1 MKTLP
6 EKLQQL
12 ESKIIE
18 LVPSLQELSFGCE
31 VEVYGIREDNPGC
44 EKDVIVDG
52 RISDGRVTLGYYGEM
67 FIENFIV
74 LGHPILLHHLLQAIY
89 KHRTHYFPIRFGH
102 RSTISIGENPV
113 EAKSLK
119 EWTAW
124 DLTKPLSEQSPET
137 ISFLWDLL
145 NK

>member
-1 MKTLP
+1 M

-12 ESKIIE
+12 ESKIREI
-18 LVPSLQELSFGCE
+18 VPSLQELSFGCE
-31 VEVYGIREDNPGC
+31 VEVCGIREDNPGC

-52 RISDGRVTLGYYGEM
+52 RISDGRITLGYYGEM

-74 LGHPILLHHLLQAIY
+74 LGHPILLHHVLQAIEKSGKELHINEQGIMFDRQDLEMSY
-89 KHRTHYFPIRFGH
+89 KGTQWNL
-102 RSTISIGENPV
+102 SKN
-113 EAKSLK
+113 
-119 EWTAW
+119 
-124 DLTKPLSEQSPET
+124 LSEQSPET

>member
-1 MKTLP
+1 M

-12 ESKIIE
+12 ESKIREI
-18 LVPSLQELSFGCE
+18 VPSLQELSFGCE
-31 VEVYGIREDNPGC
+31 VEVCGIREDNPGC

-52 RISDGRVTLGYYGEM
+52 RISDGRITLGYYGEM

-74 LGHPILLHHLLQAIY
+74 LGHPILLHHVLQALY
-89 KHRTHYFPIRFGH
+89 LNEKTRDGMKMYGPQ
-102 RSTISIGENPV
+102 IGYEVLENG
-113 EAKSLK
+113 
-119 EWTAW
+119 W